1 MRPANH
7 APAIAIALAVLSL
20 AGPHRAASDVAAP
33 GKASN
38 QIATGRYLVRAGDCV
53 SCHTTPGGAPFAG
66 GRYLPTP
73 FGALSVPNITPD
85 RDTGIGAWSDEDFY
99 HALHEGI
106 GRHGEYLYPAFP
118 FPWYTKITRTD
129 VSAIKAYLFSIPAVH
144 APRLPLKL
152 VFPANQRAALAAW
165 RALFFKPAEFAPD
178 PQQSKQVNRG
188 AYLVTGLGHCG
199 ECHNRRNIAGV
210 SRWSGALEGGPI
222 EGWYAPNLT
231 SDAREGIGSWTS
243 QQLAHYLKTGQTTH
257 GRLALGP
264 MKEVIDESLS
274 HLDATDLLAI
284 GLYLKSVPPR
294 QTYPATVATEFA
306 GPRPPGA
313 ETYLSYCGY
322 CHRLHGEGLPGQVS
336 ELKGNGAVMA
346 QGAENVMRVVLG
358 GQLARDGLAPMPAIG
373 AQMTDQ
379 QVADAVNYVRN
390 AFGNAAPGAPPGAVA
405 QLRKVTR
412 TLLNGQPPQGCP
424 GVSDTLVAA
433 ALQRHGIYAK
443 LSQITD
449 VSMLGVID
457 SALPALTQISPRRRN
472 DDLVNDLTDAYC
484 TTLADKPLSS
494 AERAERLG
502 TFATL
507 TYGQLQTKTP

>member
-1 MRPANH
+1 
-7 APAIAIALAVLSL
+7 
-20 AGPHRAASDVAAP
+20 
-33 GKASN
+33 
-38 QIATGRYLVRAGDCV
+38 
-53 SCHTTPGGAPFAG
+53 
-66 GRYLPTP
+66 
-73 FGALSVPNITPD
+73 
-85 RDTGIGAWSDEDFY
+85 
-99 HALHEGI
+99 
-106 GRHGEYLYPAFP
+106 
-118 FPWYTKITRTD
+118 
-129 VSAIKAYLFSIPAVH
+129 
-144 APRLPLKL
+144 

-178 PQQSKQVNRG
+178 PQLSQQINRG

-199 ECHNRRNIAGV
+199 ECHNRRNIVGV

-231 SDAREGIGSWTS
+231 SDAREGVGGWTA

-284 GLYLKSVPPR
+284 GVYLKSVPPQ
-294 QTYPATVATEFA
+294 QTYPATVGTEFVGA
-306 GPRPPGA
+306 RPPGA
-313 ETYLSYCGY
+313 ATYLSYCGY
-322 CHRLHGEGLPGQVS
+322 CHGLNGEGLPGQVS
-336 ELKGNGAVMA
+336 ELKGNGAVVA
-346 QGAENVMRVVLG
+346 QGAENVIRVVLG

-379 QVADAVNYVRN
+379 QVADVVSYVRN
-390 AFGNAAPGAPPGAVA
+390 AFGNAAPGTEPGAVA
-405 QLRKVTR
+405 QLRGVTR

-424 GVSDTLVAA
+424 QVSDNQVAA
-433 ALQRHGIYAK
+433 ALQRDAITTK

-457 SALPALTQISPRRRN
+457 GVLPTLTRVSPRRSN

-484 TTLADKPLSS
+484 TALAGKALSS

-507 TYGQLQTKTP
+507 TYGQLQTRAP